1 MSDDVKKMDEESKLQ
16 KEEVGEVKKA
26 SLAARIIAILCLL
39 MFAVMIGIFIYFI
52 ITGSEYIL
60 AMLFVVIIFPVI
72 IYLIIRHKK
81 VFSK

>member
-1 MSDDVKKMDEESKLQ
+1 MADDVKKMDEESKLQ
-16 KEEVGEVKKA
+16 KEDVGEVKKA

-72 IYLIIRHKK
+72 IYLIVWLKK

>member
-1 MSDDVKKMDEESKLQ
+1 MADDVKKMDEESKLQ
-16 KEEVGEVKKA
+16 KEEVREVKKA

-60 AMLFVVIIFPVI
+60 AMLFVVILFPVI
-72 IYLIIRHKK
+72 IYLIVWLKK

>member
-16 KEEVGEVKKA
+16 KEEVGEVKKT
-26 SLAARIIAILCLL
+26 SLADRIIAILCLL

-72 IYLIIRHKK
+72 IYLIVWLKK

>member
-72 IYLIIRHKK
+72 IYLIVWLKK

>member
-1 MSDDVKKMDEESKLQ
+1 MADDVKKMDEESKLQ
-16 KEEVGEVKKA
+16 KEEVREVKKA
-26 SLAARIIAILCLL
+26 SLEARIIAILCLL

-60 AMLFVVIIFPVI
+60 AMLFVVILFPVI
-72 IYLIIRHKK
+72 IYLIVWLKK

>member
-1 MSDDVKKMDEESKLQ
+1 MADDVKKMDEESKLQ

-39 MFAVMIGIFIYFI
+39 MFAVMNGIFIYFI

-72 IYLIIRHKK
+72 IYLIVWLKK

>member
-1 MSDDVKKMDEESKLQ
+1 MDEESKLQ

-72 IYLIIRHKK
+72 IYLIVWLKK

>member
-1 MSDDVKKMDEESKLQ
+1 MADDVKKMDEESKLQ

-72 IYLIIRHKK
+72 IYLIVWLKK

>member
-1 MSDDVKKMDEESKLQ
+1 MADDVKKMDEESKLQ
-16 KEEVGEVKKA
+16 KEEVREVKKA

-60 AMLFVVIIFPVI
+60 ALLFVVILLPVI
-72 IYLIIRHKK
+72 IYLIVWLKK

>member
-1 MSDDVKKMDEESKLQ
+1 MADDVKKMDEESKLQ
-16 KEEVGEVKKA
+16 KEEVREVKKA

-60 AMLFVVIIFPVI
+60 AILFVVILFPVI
-72 IYLIIRHKK
+72 IYLIVWLKK